1 MTATTEDDFLG
12 GRLRIR
18 QPANGY
24 RAGIDPVLLAA
35 SVPARPGDSV
45 LDLGTGTGVALFCL
59 MARVAGLD
67 AAGLDR
73 QADLA
78 DLAAENAAANDL
90 KADIVVGDVAALP
103 PRLRARVFDHVI
115 ANPPFFDR
123 RRGSPADTPQRE
135 GGRGLETPIGT
146 WLDTAARRLKPGGSF
161 SIIQRT
167 EQLPECLRHL
177 DDRFGD
183 VSVLPVA
190 ARGGR
195 PAKLVIVQARKGA
208 NGPFRLLPPFI
219 MHTGSHHLADGDD
232 FSPAATA
239 ILRNAAPLD
248 FAALTNS

>member
-24 RAGIDPVLLAA
+24 RAGIEPVLLAA
-35 SVPARPGDSV
+35 CVPARPGDSV

-73 QADLA
+73 QAALA

-123 RRGSPADTPQRE
+123 RRGSRRAAVSSQA
-135 GGRGLETPIGT
+135 PIGVS
-146 WLDTAARRLKPGGSF
+146 KP
-161 SIIQRT
+161 R
-167 EQLPECLRHL
+167 
-177 DDRFGD
+177 
-183 VSVLPVA
+183 
-190 ARGGR
+190 
-195 PAKLVIVQARKGA
+195 
-208 NGPFRLLPPFI
+208 
-219 MHTGSHHLADGDD
+219 
-232 FSPAATA
+232 
-239 ILRNAAPLD
+239 
-248 FAALTNS
+248 